1 MARRRKI
8 KKVKGSAVARKV
20 SKWASKKHYSKKRAG
35 RIKGAVVWKIRAE
48 RARKHIKHRK

>member
-1 MARRRKI
+1 MARKRKI

-20 SKWASKKHYSKKRAG
+20 SKWASKNHYSKKRAG

-48 RARKHIKHRK
+48 RARKHIRHRK

>member
-1 MARRRKI
+1 MARSRKI
-8 KKVKGSAVARKV
+8 KKVKGSAVAKKV

-48 RARKHIKHRK
+48 RARKHIRHRK

>member
-8 KKVKGSAVARKV
+8 RKVKGSAVARKV

-48 RARKHIKHRK
+48 RAMKHRK